1 MSVFGFIVCACT
13 LSLAPTGANVSSRPA
28 HSKAGPIDRSLRLTD
43 VGASIGIGP
52 ARHQPGMG
60 TGMNAADYDNDGD
73 IDLFV
78 AGGFGDAC
86 QLYQNEGGVFTDVAL
101 DSGLT
106 DLSSARSA
114 LWFDADGDNL
124 LDLAILHDQFQDAG
138 ALGPRTLALYQ
149 QQSDHSFVEVT
160 IGSGLDTIPL
170 LNTQTH
176 AGAIAAGDL
185 NGDELLDLVVTTWDQ
200 GVWVFRNDG
209 SMQFTDITED
219 SPLDGV
225 ESTFWQPVMFDQD
238 GDDDLDVFIA
248 HDFFAN
254 FMLDNDGTGSFIDAA
269 SDLGVDS
276 AFNEMGVAVG
286 DCDNDGDFDLYV
298 SNLYGSQGGDQE
310 HNVFFTK
317 SNTDAGYTED
327 AVALGVDNGGWGWG
341 TVFLDF
347 DNDGRLDLA
356 EVNAIEFGGAD
367 VPWKLWMNRGPMVG
381 TPEYIAREAEIGFD
395 SDDYGSALVHAD
407 IDRDGDLDL
416 ATTVINRP
424 VRVFESNTTVARP
437 FNHWLVVRPRMP
449 GTMNT
454 RAIGAVVTIK
464 TGNVSRMRL
473 ISAGTSF
480 MAQVPA
486 EAHFGLGNATSIDEV
501 IVRWPNGTQTVL
513 TDVDTRQ
520 VIDVTPAVPRS
531 GSGLVEYLRSKL
543 RSK

>member
-13 LSLAPTGANVSSRPA
+13 LSLAPIGASVSSRPA
-28 HSKAGPIDRSLRLTD
+28 DSKAGPIDRSLRLTD

-86 QLYQNEGGVFTDVAL
+86 QLYRNEGGVFTDVAL

-124 LDLAILHDQFQDAG
+124 LDLVILHDQFQDAG

-185 NGDELLDLVVTTWDQ
+185 NGDDLLDLVVTTWDQ

-209 SMQFTDITED
+209 LMQFTDITED

-298 SNLYGSQGGDQE
+298 SNLYGSPGGDQE

-381 TPEYIAREAEIGFD
+381 APEYIAREAEIGFD

-424 VRVFESNTTVARP
+424 VRVFKSNTTVARP

-454 RAIGAVVTIK
+454 RAIGAVVIIK

-486 EAHFGLGNATSIDEV
+486 EAHFGLGNATSIDEL